1 VEKMMGGSWL
11 SEKGEEFFVLL
22 EKFKDYWEDV

>member
-1 VEKMMGGSWL
+1 MMGGSWL